1 MVLPNFDDGSVSPA
15 VKYEAHR
22 AGVQANKNAA
32 KDRGDARRRKLMTF
46 SGCLKRK
53 RLMSLT

>member
-15 VKYEAHR
+15 VQYEAHR

-32 KDRGDARRRKLMTF
+32 KDRGDARRRKLF
-46 SGCLKRK
+46 SLKRK